1 MIFRKELIQV
11 TTLTV
16 KEQVAILAKELC
28 ACGRWKKRGHAVCQ
42 TCFHRLSFVTR
53 NALYATIPG
62 FGDSYERAL
71 DELKLLDQYRS
82 VVRYVDPRRR
92 RAAGG
97 GA

>member
-1 MIFRKELIQV
+1 M